1 MQPQSNE
8 STSLLVDIVVHSE
21 TPLPVA
27 AEPSS
32 VDFPVAWQNL
42 VRRAVQL
49 TAAYGSFR
57 AGTIDVAIVDDAQIK
72 EVNVRHLQHDWE
84 TDVISFPYQADQGVL
99 EGELVI
105 SWETALRESRS
116 QRWPAITELIL
127 YAIHGTL
134 HLTGMDDATPPL
146 RAAMRSA
153 ETKLLAAIQ
162 PPGWQFYQVDEPEE
176 SA

>member
-1 MQPQSNE
+1 
-8 STSLLVDIVVHSE
+8 
-21 TPLPVA
+21 
-27 AEPSS
+27 
-32 VDFPVAWQNL
+32 

-49 TAAYGSFR
+49 TAAHCSFPS
-57 AGTIDVAIVDDAQIK
+57 GTIDVAIVDDAQSK

-84 TDVISFPYQADQGVL
+84 TDVISFPYHAEQGQL

-105 SWETALRESRS
+105 SWETAWRESQS
-116 QRWPAITELIL
+116 QRWPAITELVL

-134 HLTGMDDATPPL
+134 HLTGMDDATPSQ

-153 ETKLLAAIQ
+153 EKELLAALQ

-176 SA
+176 ST